1 MKCIVNSQFKSSL
14 RLRFN
19 RIVYKSAIKC
29 IRSVEGIR
37 TAGAN
42 PTTLEI
48 VGKNKLYEIFKKFLI
63 LFVRKM

>member
-1 MKCIVNSQFKSSL
+1 MKSIVNSQFKSSL
-14 RLRFN
+14 RLSLN
-19 RIVYKSAIKC
+19 RSVYKSAIKG

-48 VGKNKLYEIFKKFLI
+48 VGKNKKYEIFKKILI